1 MDSVYVDTG
10 LLCRVPP
17 FRNLRINAY
26 LQLPEAYRS
35 LSRLSSAPDAKAF
48 PLYSLQLDLVGASS
62 TSLASAKR
70 GESSLVPLRLLSV
83 RNASHF
89 LALFGAM
96 RYQVRLE
103 LTLSRLLL
111 VLVTFGSQKKS

>member
-1 MDSVYVDTG
+1 M
-10 LLCRVPP
+10 
-17 FRNLRINAY
+17 
-26 LQLPEAYRS
+26 
-35 LSRLSSAPDAKAF
+35 
-48 PLYSLQLDLVGASS
+48 
-62 TSLASAKR
+62 R
-70 GESSLVPLRLLSV
+70 GESSLVPLRLLSL